1 MMNAICQLAP
11 CLSIKQPNN
20 AMLALSAPSLTGQ
33 AQVVEAKPLVVP
45 PVIFELQAGDIIV

>member
-1 MMNAICQLAP
+1 MNAICQLAP